1 MEEEVRRYG
10 RGRGA
15 SAEGARGRE
24 SEAETA
30 RRGSQSRQAHSSG
43 RPQGKALRPGRRR
56 EMVKRTQSA
65 YGLSER
71 RACEVIRHPRATQ
84 RYESVKDD
92 QAVLRSRIK
101 EIVGVRVTW
110 GYQRIWIKLRREGW
124 TVNRKR
130 VYRLYR
136 EEGLCVGRHKPR
148 RHRSSVTRPELTR
161 ATHTNESWSMDFM
174 SDQLF
179 DGRRFR
185 LLTIV
190 DDFTR
195 ESLAIEVASGLRGDD
210 VARVLDRIKA
220 ERGSLPQKI
229 RVDNGSEF
237 TSKRLDQW
245 AYLNGVRLDF
255 SRPGKPTDNGLIE
268 AFNGRI
274 RAECLNE
281 NWFLSLD
288 DAREKIEGWKLHYNQ
303 DRPHSAL
310 GSLAPEEFAA
320 SSGRVRPAG

>member
-1 MEEEVRRYG
+1 MVQKTQVRY
-10 RGRGA
+10 A
-15 SAEGARGRE
+15 
-24 SEAETA
+24 
-30 RRGSQSRQAHSSG
+30 
-43 RPQGKALRPGRRR
+43 
-56 EMVKRTQSA
+56 V
-65 YGLSER
+65 SER
-71 RACEVIRHPRATQ
+71 RACRVLLHPRATH
-84 RYESVKDD
+84 RYESVRDD
-92 QAVLRSRIK
+92 QAALRSRIR
-101 EIVGVRVTW
+101 ELAGVHVTW
-110 GYQRIWIKLRREGW
+110 GYPRIWVKLRRESW
-124 TVNRKR
+124 AVNRKR

-148 RHRSSVTRPELTR
+148 RHRSSVTRPERTS
-161 ATHTNESWSMDFM
+161 ATCANESWSMDFM
-174 SDQLF
+174 ADQLF

-195 ESLAIEVASGLRGDD
+195 ESLAIEVGQRLQGGD
-210 VARVLDRIKA
+210 VARVLDRIKLD
-220 ERGSLPQKI
+220 RGALPEKI

-245 AYLNGVRLDF
+245 AYLSGVRLDF

-268 AFNGRI
+268 AFNGRL

-288 DAREKIEGWKLHYNQ
+288 DAKRKVAAWRRHYNR

-320 SSGRVRPAG
+320 SSGQASLAG

>member
-1 MEEEVRRYG
+1 
-10 RGRGA
+10 
-15 SAEGARGRE
+15 
-24 SEAETA
+24 
-30 RRGSQSRQAHSSG
+30 
-43 RPQGKALRPGRRR
+43 
-56 EMVKRTQSA
+56 MVKKTQSA
-65 YGLSER
+65 YGVSER
-71 RACEVIRHPRATQ
+71 RACEVLRHPRATH
-84 RYESVKDD
+84 RYASVKDD
-92 QAVLRSRIK
+92 QAALRSRIR
-101 EIVGVRVTW
+101 EIAGVHVTW
-110 GYQRIWIKLRREGW
+110 GYQRIWIKLRREGYA
-124 TVNRKR
+124 VNRKR
-130 VYRLYR
+130 AYRLYR

-161 ATHTNESWSMDFM
+161 ATRVNESWSMDFM
-174 SDQLF
+174 ADQLF

-195 ESLAIEVASGLRGDD
+195 ESLAIEVGRALRGDD
-210 VARVLDRIKA
+210 VACVLDRIRA
-220 ERGSLPQKI
+220 LRDALPKKI
-229 RVDNGSEF
+229 RVDKGSEF

-268 AFNGRI
+268 AFNGRL

-288 DAREKIEGWKLHYNQ
+288 DAEQKVEAWRRHYNE

-320 SSGRVRPAG
+320 SSGQASLAG

>member
-1 MEEEVRRYG
+1 MVE
-10 RGRGA
+10 
-15 SAEGARGRE
+15 
-24 SEAETA
+24 
-30 RRGSQSRQAHSSG
+30 
-43 RPQGKALRPGRRR
+43 KA
-56 EMVKRTQSA
+56 QSA
-65 YGLSER
+65 DWVSER
-71 RACEVIRHPRATQ
+71 RACHVLCAPRSSQ
-84 RYESVKDD
+84 RYASVRDD
-92 QAVLRSRIK
+92 QAVLRSRIRQ
-101 EIVGVRVTW
+101 IAGVHVTW

-161 ATHTNESWSMDFM
+161 ATRVNESWSMDFM
-174 SDQLF
+174 ADQLF

-195 ESLAIEVASGLRGDD
+195 ESLAIEVGRALRGDD

-220 ERGSLPQKI
+220 DRNALPTKI

-268 AFNGRI
+268 AFNGRL

-288 DAREKIEGWKLHYNQ
+288 DAKQKVEVWRRHYNR

-320 SSGRVRPAG
+320 SSGQACLAG

>member
-1 MEEEVRRYG
+1 
-10 RGRGA
+10 
-15 SAEGARGRE
+15 
-24 SEAETA
+24 
-30 RRGSQSRQAHSSG
+30 
-43 RPQGKALRPGRRR
+43 
-56 EMVKRTQSA
+56 MVKRTQSTC
-65 YGLSER
+65 GLSER
-71 RACEVIRHPRATQ
+71 RACEVLHHPRATQ

-101 EIVGVRVTW
+101 EIAGVRVTW

-124 TVNRKR
+124 AVNRKR
-130 VYRLYR
+130 VYQLYR

-161 ATHTNESWSMDFM
+161 ATHANESWSMDFM

-195 ESLAIEVASGLRGDD
+195 ESLANEVGSGLRGDD

-220 ERGSLPQKI
+220 KRGALPVKI

-255 SRPGKPTDNGLIE
+255 SKPGKPTDNGLIE
-268 AFNGRI
+268 AFNGRL
-274 RAECLNE
+274 RAECFNE
-281 NWFLSLD
+281 NWFLRLA
-288 DAREKIEGWKLHYNQ
+288 DAKEKIQIWRAHYNQ

-320 SSGRVRPAG
+320 SSGQADLAG